1 MNDELQRPDP
11 DALLMQTR
19 DTGRGR
25 LKIWFGACAGV
36 GKTWAMLQEAQRLR
50 AQGLAVLVGV
60 VETHGRVETAALLE
74 GLTLLPRRATGQNRH
89 PEFDLDAALACHPAV
104 ILMDELAHTNAPGS
118 RHPKRWQDIDE
129 LLEAGID
136 VMTTV
141 NVQHL
146 ESLNDVV
153 GGVTGIRVRETVP
166 DPFFDA
172 ADEVVLVDLPADDL
186 RQRLKEGKVY
196 IGEGAERAIENFFRK
211 GNLYALR
218 ELALRRTADRVDDQ
232 VRAWRDG
239 QGREKVWHTRDALLL
254 CIGDNTG
261 SEKLVRTAAR
271 LAARLDCVWHAV
283 YVETPRLY
291 KLNEARRRNILRTL
305 RLAQDLGAET
315 ATLSDP
321 SEAVAVLR
329 YARENNL
336 GKIIIGRRPA
346 RRWKRDSFAD
356 RLGQLGPDL
365 DLVIVALDESTPLP
379 PGPAEGQ
386 RLTQDKWRMQMKGCT
401 AAAALCA
408 LVTLAGRWLL
418 PGVDSVNLVMVYLLA
433 VVVVALRYGRW
444 PSVVATILNI
454 VAFDV
459 VFVMPTG
466 TIAVSDVQY
475 LVTFGVMLAVGV
487 IVGNL
492 TAGVRYQARVA
503 RYRER
508 RVRHLYEM
516 AKSLSRALTPQDIAA
531 ALQRSA
537 HITLQARSELLL
549 PDEQGELIAAGVPEL
564 STVPDRAIAR
574 WSFDRGQPA
583 GAGTD
588 TLPGVPWQILP
599 LKSGPGT
606 LGLLVLEPV
615 NLRQLMIPEQQRLI
629 ETFIVLIANALERMA
644 LSQREAA
651 ARLAA
656 EREQL
661 RNALL
666 SALSHDLRTPLTV
679 LFGQAEILTLDLATA
694 GSEHAPQASAMREQ
708 TLNTIRLVNNLLDM
722 ARLQSGGFSL
732 CTEWMALDELVGST
746 LRMMASSLAGRHIAL
761 DLPPELVLIQ
771 VDGPLMERVL
781 TNLLENALKYAGPV
795 ADIGIR
801 ARVEPQMMAG
811 EGQRP
816 GGSTG
821 RDAGNRMQRGA
832 AMNEAENRMQQ
843 LTLEVWDGG
852 PGIPG
857 GQEAQI
863 FEKFSR
869 GDKESAVPGVGLGL
883 AICHAIVDIHG
894 GQIRAENR
902 PEGGAR
908 FIITLTMQTPPMI
921 EEYEPGEQR

>member
-1 MNDELQRPDP
+1 MNDELHRPDP
-11 DALLMQTR
+11 DSLLLQATES
-19 DTGRGR
+19 GRGK
-25 LKIWFGACAGV
+25 LKIYFGACAGV
-36 GKTWAMLQEAQRLR
+36 GKTWAMLQEARRLR
-50 AQGLAVLVGV
+50 AQRLEVLVGV
-60 VETHGRVETAALLE
+60 VETHGREETAALLD
-74 GLTLLPRRATGQNRH
+74 GLTVLPRKATGQNRH
-89 PEFDLDAALACHPAV
+89 PEFDLDAALARHPAV

-118 RHPKRWQDIDE
+118 RHPKRWQDIEE
-129 LLEAGID
+129 LLDAGMD

-196 IGEGAERAIENFFRK
+196 IGDRAERAIENFFRK
-211 GNLYALR
+211 GNLFALR

-232 VRAWRDG
+232 MRAWRDS
-239 QGREKVWHTRDALLL
+239 QGREKVWHTRDAILL

-271 LAARLDCVWHAV
+271 LAARLDSVWHAV
-283 YVETPRLY
+283 YVETPRLHR
-291 KLNEARRRNILRTL
+291 LSEARRRGILRTL
-305 RLAQDLGAET
+305 QLAQDLGAET

-321 SEAVAVLR
+321 DDANAVLR
-329 YARENNL
+329 YAREHNL
-336 GKIIIGRRPA
+336 GKIILGRRPA
-346 RRWKRDSFAD
+346 RRWRRDSFAE
-356 RLGQLGPDL
+356 RLGKLGPDL
-365 DLVIVALDESTPLP
+365 DMVIVALDEPVSAPASALADNR
-379 PGPAEGQ
+379 PGG
-386 RLTQDKWRMQMKGCT
+386 DKWRNPLRGCL
-401 AAAALCA
+401 ASLILCS

-444 PSVVATILNI
+444 PSVVATVLNI
-454 VAFDV
+454 VAFDL

-503 RYRER
+503 RYREQR
-508 RVRHLYEM
+508 ARHLYEM
-516 AKSLSRALTPQDIAA
+516 AKTLSRALSQQDIAQ
-531 ALQRSA
+531 ALPRSLDT
-537 HITLQARSELLL
+537 TLQARSELLL
-549 PDEQGELIAAGVPEL
+549 PDEQGELVAVGESRL
-564 STVPDRAIAR
+564 NNVPDNAIAR
-574 WSFDRGQPA
+574 WSFDKGQPA

-599 LKSGPGT
+599 LKSGNET
-606 LGLLVLEPV
+606 LGLLVLEPL
-615 NLRQLMIPEQQRLI
+615 NLRQLMIPEQQRLV
-629 ETFIVLIANALERMA
+629 ETFTVLIANALERIA
-644 LSQREAA
+644 LSQREAVS
-651 ARLAA
+651 RLAA

-679 LFGQAEILTLDLATA
+679 LFGQAEILTLDLATE
-694 GSEHAPQASAMREQ
+694 GSKHAIQASEMREQ

-732 CTEWMALDELVGST
+732 RAEWMALEELIGST
-746 LRMMASSLAGRHIAL
+746 LKMMAPSLGNRKVAL
-761 DLPPELVLIQ
+761 ALPQEMLLIH

-781 TNLLENALKYAGPV
+781 TNLLENALKYAGDD
-795 ADIGIR
+795 AQIGIR
-801 ARVEPQMMAG
+801 AGVQA
-811 EGQRP
+811 QRL
-816 GGSTG
+816 
-821 RDAGNRMQRGA
+821 
-832 AMNEAENRMQQ
+832 EI
-843 LTLEVWDGG
+843 EVWDSG

-857 GQEAQI
+857 GQETQI

-869 GDKESAVPGVGLGL
+869 GNKESAVPGVGLGL
-883 AICHAIVDIHG
+883 AICQAIVSIHEG
-894 GQIRAENR
+894 KIRAENR
-902 PEGGAR
+902 AEGGAR
-908 FIITLTMQTPPMI
+908 FIITLPVKEPPVI
-921 EEYEPGEQR
+921 EEYQ